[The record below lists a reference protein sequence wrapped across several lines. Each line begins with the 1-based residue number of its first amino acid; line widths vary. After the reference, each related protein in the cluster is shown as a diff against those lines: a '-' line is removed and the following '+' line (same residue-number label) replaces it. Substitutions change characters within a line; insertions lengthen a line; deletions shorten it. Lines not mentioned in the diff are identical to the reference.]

1 MELTPEEKRYLIFGL
16 VLIIA
21 SINPLSLMIASQLE
35 IARFSFDMLLVW
47 GAGLIGV
54 YLAKLMYIKGD
65 EISKSILSLNYKTK
79 GVLYSWGIGGA
90 LLTLW
95 YLPNFFDLSV
105 ISTEYRALQI
115 LSFIIA
121 GIIGGIG
128 WEALGKAMRSF
139 TLFSMF
145 SMMAAVAEIFL
156 EMAGYY
162 SVNYYPVYP
171 TYQLVQTSY
180 MLFVMAAVPSTYYMV
195 KVLKD
200 LGLF

>member
-1 MELTPEEKRYLIFGL
+1 MTPAEKRYAVLGIALIA
-16 VLIIA
+16 A
-21 SINPLSLMIASQLE
+21 SVNPLSLMLAQELE
-35 IARFSFDMLLVW
+35 VARFSFDMLLVW

-54 YLAKLMYIKGD
+54 YLSRLMYEKGGTL
-65 EISKSILSLNYKTK
+65 SRAVLSLNYKTK
-79 GVLYSWGIGGA
+79 GVLYSWGIAGA

-105 ISTEYRALQI
+105 MSPQYRAAQI
-115 LSFIIA
+115 ATFLVA
-121 GIIGGIG
+121 GVIGGIG
-128 WEALGKAMRSF
+128 WDALGKAMKSF

-162 SVNYYPVYP
+162 SVNYYPAYP
-171 TYQLVQTSY
+171 TDQLVETSY
-180 MLFVMAAVPSTYYMV
+180 MLFAMAAVPSTYYMV

-200 LGLF
+200 LDLF